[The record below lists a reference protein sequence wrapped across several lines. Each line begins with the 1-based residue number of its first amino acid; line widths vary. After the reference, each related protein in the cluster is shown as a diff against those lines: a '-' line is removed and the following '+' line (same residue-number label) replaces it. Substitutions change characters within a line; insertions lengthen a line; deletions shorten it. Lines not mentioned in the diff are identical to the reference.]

1 MRLQKQL
8 LINLSVLNIKADNVV
23 LTVDDATGLSEGQ
36 GIRISGLS
44 ATTEVSA
51 TDDLNGDHIIKE
63 ISGTTVTLET
73 GWSGN
78 QAAAG
83 ITGTDVLKTWD
94 ADSPC
99 DAMQHS
105 MTFRVNALVRRNKM
119 NNSDDGTRLI
129 EGDQMVLAEMGTGG
143 VGSLM
148 GIRKCT

>member
-1 MRLQKQL
+1 MVR
-8 LINLSVLNIKADNVV
+8 
-23 LTVDDATGLSEGQ
+23 
-36 GIRISGLS
+36 
-44 ATTEVSA
+44 
-51 TDDLNGDHIIKE
+51 
-63 ISGTTVTLET
+63 
-73 GWSGN
+73 N
-78 QAAAG
+78 QAVAG
-83 ITGTDVLKTWD
+83 ITLTDVLKTWD